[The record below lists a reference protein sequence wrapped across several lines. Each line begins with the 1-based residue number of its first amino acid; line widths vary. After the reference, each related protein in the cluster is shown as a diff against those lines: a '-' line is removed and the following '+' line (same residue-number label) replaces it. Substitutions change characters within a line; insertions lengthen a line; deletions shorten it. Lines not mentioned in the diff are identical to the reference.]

1 MEYKYANTTYCHY
14 PQHKICR
21 LLFCSNLTVALRGS
35 VNHFNWDKLS
45 HCVRRNGLNAS
56 LWCISGHTQVMTGPG
71 SSWYHHLTLSN
82 TGLLAPV
89 NRSLML
95 APLSDPRS
103 PPGWPRVAWHQMM
116 TRLLGPVSQCL
127 ILWCLMAQ
135 QTRMDEWD
143 TEAPP
148 GVSLWY
154 FVMTAL
160 GGINK
165 WLVPAP
171 AIYCQLVKSLTNIL
185 YHFFHF
191 LQWKL

>member
-1 MEYKYANTTYCHY
+1 MSSWLARGHTWYYPYCHERTTFVIITVGKFMEYKYANTTDCHY

-21 LLFCSNLTVALRGS
+21 LLFCSNFTVALRGS

-135 QTRMDEWD
+135 QTRMDESE
-143 TEAPP
+143 TQRRH
-148 GVSLWY
+148 
-154 FVMTAL
+154 
-160 GGINK
+160 
-165 WLVPAP
+165 LV
-171 AIYCQLVKSLTNIL
+171 LVCDIL
-185 YHFFHF
+185 
-191 LQWKL
+191 